1 MTYGGGL
8 VLALPALGL
17 RGGHKG
23 QVLDH
28 LGKEG
33 EGGEKIIFF
42 LVFTFLVFSVLPAP
56 DSPVQRMDWSSRSE
70 HHNLHI

>member
-8 VLALPALGL
+8 VLALAALGL
-17 RGGHKG
+17 GGRHKG

-28 LGKEG
+28 LGKEREVKRLRQFG
-33 EGGEKIIFF
+33 RE
-42 LVFTFLVFSVLPAP
+42 FTFLVFSVLPAP